1 MKFIALL
8 LATVSAAEVADRG
21 DCSAADATCVAAS
34 CCGTAKDLDGVAD
47 GDKVAT
53 LITFFATVCSTK
65 PAADDKPADVEIKEK
80 VAVCDQACVDAA
92 AALTPPVVKAVVT
105 AEVAAVKGT
114 FTCNAAADASAASYM
129 TVGAAAII
137 AAATL
142 LQ

>member
-8 LATVSAAEVADRG
+8 LAAVSAAEVADGG
-21 DCSAADATCVAAS
+21 DCSVADATCATAS
-34 CCGTAKDLDGVAD
+34 CCGTVKDKDGVTD
-47 GDKVAT
+47 PNKVAT
-53 LITFFATVCSTK
+53 LLTTFATTCAPT
-65 PAADDKPADVEIKEK
+65 PAVAD
-80 VAVCDQACVDAA
+80 
-92 AALTPPVVKAVVT
+92 PVVPGDYTVT
-105 AEVAAVKGT
+105 AEVAICTAADVTADAVKCPAETTAVTAAVMGT

>member
-8 LATVSAAEVADRG
+8 LAAVSAAEVADKG
-21 DCSAADATCVAAS
+21 DCSAADATCIAAS
-34 CCGTAKDLDGVAD
+34 CCGTAKDADGVAD
-47 GDKVAT
+47 ADKVAT

-65 PAADDKPADVEIKEK
+65 PADDATPAAVEIK
-80 VAVCDQACVDAA
+80 
-92 AALTPPVVKAVVT
+92 
-105 AEVAAVKGT
+105 AEVAICTAADVTADAVKCPAETTAVTPAVSGT
-114 FTCNAAADASAASYM
+114 FTCNAAADAAAASYM